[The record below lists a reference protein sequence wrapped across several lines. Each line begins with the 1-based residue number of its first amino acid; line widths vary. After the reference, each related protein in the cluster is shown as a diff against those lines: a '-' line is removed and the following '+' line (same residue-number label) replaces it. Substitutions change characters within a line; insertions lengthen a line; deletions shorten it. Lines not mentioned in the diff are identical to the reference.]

1 MAWLILFIAG
11 LFETVWAV
19 SLKYSDGFTRLWP
32 TVITIAAMAVS
43 LYLLALALKSLPLGS
58 AYAVWT
64 GVGALGV
71 VIYGIIAFGE
81 SKDLLKLLFIA
92 MILGGI
98 IGLRSVSEK
107 KSAQQKTEQGK
118 AVNIESE
125 TSNNTPCAR

>member
-64 GVGALGV
+64 GVGALGA

>member
-64 GVGALGV
+64 GVGALGA
-71 VIYGIIAFGE
+71 VIYRIIAFGE

>member
-19 SLKYSDGFTRLWP
+19 SLKYSEGFTRLWP

-64 GVGALGV
+64 GVGALGA

-107 KSAQQKTEQGK
+107 SSALQKTEHGK

-125 TSNNTPCAR
+125 T